1 MVRINL
7 LPREIIE
14 RRKWERWYAPV
25 IIAGCIALGVS
36 LAVGGVFFYLAQGK
50 VGELQQTTETV
61 TQLTAQ
67 ANSFAIFEQKE
78 AELQS
83 RKAVAQQAL
92 AGRINWGKI
101 CANIS
106 LMLPEEVWIKTL
118 AGDEA
123 GPTVTLTGMN
133 TPASTKVTNEDMD
146 EGFKSVAKTLIVMN
160 YLFNDVW
167 TNSASRV
174 VIPLPG
180 STISTAPVV
189 AFDISAKVN
198 TVTAGVASTS
208 TTGQ

>member
-106 LMLPEEVWIKTL
+106 LMLPEEVWITTL
-118 AGDEA
+118 TGDEA
-123 GPTVTLTGMN
+123 GPSVTIAGMR
-133 TPASTKVTNEDMD
+133 TPDAVGVANEGMD
-146 EGFKSVAKTLIVMN
+146 EGFKSVAKTLVVMN
-160 YLFNDVW
+160 YLFTDVW
-167 TNSASRV
+167 TTGAGKMVYSVGGSSTTTASV
-174 VIPLPG
+174 VE
-180 STISTAPVV
+180 
-189 AFDISAKVN
+189 FDISAKVN
-198 TVTAGVASTS
+198 TVTAGVSSTS